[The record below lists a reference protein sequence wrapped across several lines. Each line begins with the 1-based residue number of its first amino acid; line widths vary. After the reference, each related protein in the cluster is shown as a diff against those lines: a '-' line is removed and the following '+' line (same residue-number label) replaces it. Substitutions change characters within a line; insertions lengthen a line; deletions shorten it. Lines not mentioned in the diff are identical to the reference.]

1 MRNMYLHHVDD
12 PVIAIQEMT
21 RILKAGG
28 RLVITD
34 LDKHQFDFLRIEHHD
49 RWMGFKRDDVRD
61 WLEAA
66 GLVNVQVDCVGENC
80 SATSN
85 NGNEAALVTIFVAS
99 GEKMQ

>member
-1 MRNMYLHHVDD
+1 
-12 PVIAIQEMT
+12 
-21 RILKAGG
+21 
-28 RLVITD
+28 
-34 LDKHQFDFLRIEHHD
+34 
-49 RWMGFKRDDVRD
+49 MGFKRDDVRD

-80 SATSN
+80 SATSI